1 MQQFLLR
8 SNIGVTSRGKYAR
21 AWDVHVEMA
30 VMRSWGFPGA
40 HDSLFVGDSL
50 PYGGCTLSLRRS
62 ETDRQPVYDIRAR
75 THEHARTLAHCRHL
89 RGDPK
94 QFECRKS
101 REDKKITNNS
111 CMSREKW
118 KVTFMLFLSC
128 IIQLS
133 ILVIV
138 IDLNRVQYTS
148 LSETVLVTSL

>member
-30 VMRSWGFPGA
+30 VIRSWGFPGA
-40 HDSLFVGDSL
+40 HDRYSSATVCHMAGVRSPCAEVRRIDNLFTISA
-50 PYGGCTLSLRRS
+50 
-62 ETDRQPVYDIRAR
+62 RAR
-75 THEHARTLAHCRHL
+75 TSTRVRWRTAVIYAVTRNNS
-89 RGDPK
+89 
-94 QFECRKS
+94 RKS

-128 IIQLS
+128 IIQLYS
-133 ILVIV
+133 SNC
-138 IDLNRVQYTS
+138 DRFEQG
-148 LSETVLVTSL
+148 TVYESFRNSASY